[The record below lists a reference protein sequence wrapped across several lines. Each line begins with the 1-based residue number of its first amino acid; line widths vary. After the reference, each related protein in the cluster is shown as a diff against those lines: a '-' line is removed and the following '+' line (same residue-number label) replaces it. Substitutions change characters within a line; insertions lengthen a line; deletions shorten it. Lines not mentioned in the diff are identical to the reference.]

1 MIKGKTV
8 KEKVVDVQ
16 VNYRKLDALNQSMI
30 KLFDTDPVRF
40 FEEFKLGKERKD
52 KKSVSLVIGDMVDFY
67 LLACRADEEEFHN
80 RFDEKFALYSGDKG
94 TGQVFIL
101 ADHLFELTK
110 RDTDKDT
117 GKIKTKFETR
127 FMEACSIIQTEGKYK
142 GKTLAK
148 VLEDFDENGR
158 EYFEMLCDNIGK
170 IVVDSSLVDKAL
182 YVGNKMKNDEFTRHI
197 FNPNP
202 DMEYLTHVPIVWKYW
217 LSDEENIVCKSEV
230 DIIQIDHKKKLIY
243 PMDLKTTYDNE
254 SFDYMY
260 IKNGYYLQ
268 NAFYHRAMD
277 SWMEENGFKD
287 YKLMPMDF
295 VVGDTS
301 ANNRRPLV
309 YKTDAKDI
317 TKGLAGFELRGNHY
331 RGIDELIREI
341 SWCETMNI
349 WDCSRDSYEK
359 GGQMKLNI
367 KYD

>member
-30 KLFDTDPVRF
+30 KLFDTDPVKF
-40 FEEFKLGKERKD
+40 YEEFKLGKKRKD
-52 KKSVSLVIGDMVDFY
+52 NKSISLVIGDMVDFY
-67 LLACRADEEEFHN
+67 LLACRGDEDTFHN
-80 RFDEKFALYSGDKG
+80 RFDEKFALYSGSKG

-101 ADHLFELTK
+101 ADKLFELTQ
-110 RDTDKDT
+110 RDTDEDT
-117 GKIKTKFETR
+117 GKVKTKFETR
-127 FMEACSIIQTEGKYK
+127 FMEACSIVQTEGKYK

-158 EYFEMLCDNIGK
+158 EYFEMLCANIGK
-170 IVVDSSLVDKAL
+170 IVVDTSLVDKAL
-182 YVGNKMKNDEFTRHI
+182 YVGNKMKNDDFTRDI
-197 FNPNP
+197 FS
-202 DMEYLTHVPIVWKYW
+202 DIDGVEYLTHVPIVWKYW
-217 LSDEENIVCKSEV
+217 INHEENVVCKSEV
-230 DIIQIDHKKKLIY
+230 DIIKVDHKRKMIF

-268 NAFYHRAMD
+268 NAFYFRAVE
-277 SWMEENGFKD
+277 SWAEEKGWGD
-287 YKLMPMDF
+287 YKIMPMAF

-309 YKTDAKDI
+309 YQTDVHDM
-317 TKGLAGFELRGNHY
+317 TNGLAGFNLRGNHY
-331 RGIDELIREI
+331 RGIDELISEI
-341 SWCETMNI
+341 NWCESKNI

-359 GGQMKLNI
+359 DGQMKLNI